1 MTYIIVALVVILVA
15 TVLFGVPA
23 GFALTVAAML
33 TIDLRFAVLG
43 WIMLFGLAVYLIY
56 KEEVEEL

>member
-23 GFALTVAAML
+23 GFALSVAAML
-33 TIDLRFAVLG
+33 SIDLRFYVIAIL
-43 WIMLFGLAVYLIY
+43 MLFGMAIY
-56 KEEVEEL
+56 ALFVQETEEL

>member
-23 GFALTVAAML
+23 GFALSVAAML
-33 TIDLRFAVLG
+33 SIDLRFYVIAL
-43 WIMLFGLAVYLIY
+43 IMLFGMAIY
-56 KEEVEEL
+56 ALFVQETEEL